1 MVKFDLNDML
11 FKITGS
17 KDDADEGTC
26 YAHFYNPVTGQDLF
40 IIEYEEEGEEEEADD
55 IKENLSLPFI
65 AVKVLMTNLIKLS
78 IREYLRG
85 SVKDLDKQLSIVR
98 EPVSKTIDREVLERA
113 SREAIDSVICS
124 LNF

>member
-1 MVKFDLNDML
+1 MIKFDLNGML
-11 FKITGS
+11 FKITRS
-17 KDDADEGTC
+17 KDAADEGTC

-40 IIEYEEEGEEEEADD
+40 IIEYEEDGEEAND
-55 IKENLSLPFI
+55 INENLSLPFI

-85 SVKDLDKQLSIVR
+85 SVNDLDKQLSIVR

>member
-1 MVKFDLNDML
+1 MIKFDLNGMH
-11 FKITGS
+11 FAITRS
-17 KDDADEGTC
+17 KVAADDGTC
-26 YAHFYNPVTGQDLF
+26 YAHFFNPVTRQELF
-40 IIEYEEEGEEEEADD
+40 IIEYEEAEENEADD
-55 IKENLSLPFI
+55 IEENLSLSFV